1 MRKLGLVDEIAD
13 LEVGYSKDQIYRGV
27 RQKTIDITI
36 KPTCSGGGPIE
47 DGKDPTESADSS
59 SSFPSTRGR
68 VGSLD
73 TRACIAER
81 YRSDIFIQISRGE

>member
-1 MRKLGLVDEIAD
+1 MRKQGLADEIAVP
-13 LEVGYSKDQIYRGV
+13 EVGYSNDQTYKGM
-27 RQKTIDITI
+27 RQKTIDVIV

-59 SSFPSTRGR
+59 SSFPSTGGR
-68 VGSLD
+68 VGNLD

-81 YRSDIFIQISRGE
+81 YRSDIFIQVS

>member
-1 MRKLGLVDEIAD
+1 MRKQGLVDEIAV
-13 LEVGYSKDQIYRGV
+13 LEVGYSKDQTYKGV
-27 RQKTIDITI
+27 RQKTIDITV

-59 SSFPSTRGR
+59 SSFPSTGGR
-68 VGSLD
+68 VGNLE

-81 YRSDIFIQISRGE
+81 YKSDMFIQITG